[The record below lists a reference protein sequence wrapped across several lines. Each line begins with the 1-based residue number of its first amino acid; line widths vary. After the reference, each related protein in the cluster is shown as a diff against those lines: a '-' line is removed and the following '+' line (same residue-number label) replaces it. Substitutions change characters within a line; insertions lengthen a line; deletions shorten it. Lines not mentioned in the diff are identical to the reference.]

1 MTAEFNVKSPIKSN
15 HSSPFRFIV
24 SHIMRHPVTALLLVM
39 GAFSN
44 AYLAGVVPGALGD
57 AFNAI
62 LLFNEQTIT
71 LVLNSILLI
80 IVSQTLR
87 SVLQFLRNFSA
98 EVFAQR
104 FERDIRDEL
113 YSSLLG
119 KSMSYH
125 DRQPVGE
132 TMARVTNDVRE
143 MNLMMNPG
151 VNLITGANMFLIMP
165 AIYAPGILP
174 ELIIVPLFFIISHIL
189 VQIYFVFRLHP
200 IAQDVRASFGRMN
213 AKLAESLDGLEVV
226 KGAAQEGSEIH
237 AFNSLADLVRDRFI
251 DQGEFEARYLSV
263 LLFGLTIVGALFHS
277 AVLYSGGAITEGD
290 VIAFLGLISLF
301 QFPVFISLFTSSR
314 LASGYASAA
323 RILEVLVTTNKLD
336 QNVDGYSGV
345 IGGSIQFENVSFG
358 YSPDETNLN
367 DISFSVKP
375 GQTVAI
381 VGQTG
386 SGKSTVSKLVNRIYD
401 VDGGRVLVDGVDV
414 REWNLQALR
423 SQISIIEQDVFL
435 FSRSVAENI
444 AFGKEDVDMDS
455 IVESA
460 EAAQAHEFITAF
472 PAGYDT
478 IIGQRGMTLSG
489 GQRQRLALARAFQTD
504 PPILILD
511 DSTSAIDSATED
523 KIQRA
528 IWSAASGR
536 TTLLITHRLSQ
547 IRWADHIVV
556 LRKGRVVAQGSHEE
570 LLRTSESYR
579 HIFDR
584 YSSPDA
590 PMQLA
595 AGG

>member
-15 HSSPFRFIV
+15 HSGPFRFIL
-24 SHIMRHPVTALLLVM
+24 SHIFRHPFAALLLVV

-62 LLFNEQTIT
+62 LLANDRTIT
-71 LVLNSILLI
+71 LVLDSILLI

-87 SVLQFLRNFSA
+87 SALQFLRNFSA

-165 AIYAPGILP
+165 AIYAPAILP
-174 ELIIVPLFFIISHIL
+174 ELIIAPMFFIVSHIL
-189 VQIYFVFRLHP
+189 VQIYFVLRLHP
-200 IAQDVRASFGRMN
+200 IAQDVRASFGNMN
-213 AKLAESLDGLEVV
+213 SKLAESLDGLEVV
-226 KGAAQEGSEIH
+226 KGAAQEGSEIR

-277 AVLYSGGAITEGD
+277 AILYGRGGITEGD

-314 LASGYASAA
+314 LASGYASAE
-323 RILEVLVTTNKLD
+323 RILEVLVTTNRLD
-336 QNVDGYSGV
+336 QNIDGYSGD
-345 IGGSIQFENVSFG
+345 IGGSIQFENVTFG
-358 YSPDETNLN
+358 YSAEETNLSEV
-367 DISFSVKP
+367 SFSVKP

-386 SGKSTVSKLVNRIYD
+386 SGKSTLSKLVNRIYD
-401 VDGGRVLVDGVDV
+401 VDGGCVLVDGVDV

-444 AFGKEDVDMDS
+444 AFGKDDIEMDG
-455 IVESA
+455 IIESA
-460 EAAQAHEFITAF
+460 KAAQAHEFIAAF

-528 IWSAASGR
+528 IWSASSGR

-556 LRKGRVVAQGSHEE
+556 LRKGRVVAQGAHED
-570 LLRTSESYR
+570 LLRSSESYR

-590 PMQLA
+590 PAQVA

>member
-1 MTAEFNVKSPIKSN
+1 MTAEFNVQSPIKSN

-24 SHIMRHPVTALLLVM
+24 SHIMRHPFAALFLVV

-44 AYLAGVVPGALGD
+44 AFLAGVVPGALGA
-57 AFNAI
+57 AFDAI
-62 LLFNEQTIT
+62 LLMNDQTLA
-71 LVLNSILLI
+71 LVFSSVLLI
-80 IVSQTLR
+80 IGSQTLR

-143 MNLMMNPG
+143 MNFMMNPG

-165 AIYAPGILP
+165 ALYAPGILP
-174 ELIIVPLFFIISHIL
+174 QLIFVPMLFIVSHIL
-189 VQIYFVFRLHP
+189 VQIYFVIRLHP
-200 IAQDVRASFGRMN
+200 IAIDVRASFGRMN
-213 AKLAESLDGLEVV
+213 AKLAESLDGIEVV
-226 KGAAQEGSEIH
+226 KGAAQEASEIKT
-237 AFNSLADLVRDRFI
+237 FNGLADVVRDRFI
-251 DQGEFEARYLSV
+251 RQGEFEARYLSV
-263 LLFGLTIVGALFHS
+263 LLFGLTIVGALFH
-277 AVLYSGGAITEGD
+277 AGILYRGDIISEGD
-290 VIAFLGLISLF
+290 VIAFLSLISLF

-336 QNVDGYSGV
+336 QNVSGYGGA

-358 YSPDETNLN
+358 YSPDESNLS
-367 DISFSVKP
+367 DVSFSVEP

-386 SGKSTVSKLVNRIYD
+386 SGKSTLSKLVNRIYD
-401 VDGGRVLVDGVDV
+401 VDAGRVLVDGVDV
-414 REWNLQALR
+414 RDWNLQALR

-444 AFGKEDVDMDS
+444 GFGKDDIDLDS
-455 IVESA
+455 IEESA
-460 EAAQAHEFITAF
+460 KAAQAHDFISSF
-472 PAGYDT
+472 PARYET

-556 LRKGRVVAQGSHEE
+556 LRKGRLVAQGTHED
-570 LLRTSESYR
+570 LLRRSQSYR

-584 YSSPDA
+584 YSSSDA
-590 PMQLA
+590 PINAA
-595 AGG
+595 AGD

>member
-24 SHIMRHPVTALLLVM
+24 SHILRHPVTAVLLVL

-44 AYLAGVVPGALGD
+44 AFLAGVVPGALGD

-62 LLFNEQTIT
+62 LLLNDETIA

-165 AIYAPGILP
+165 AIYAPAILP
-174 ELIIVPLFFIISHIL
+174 ELIIVPLFFIVSHIL

-200 IAQDVRASFGRMN
+200 IAQEVRASFGSMN

-226 KGAAQEGSEIH
+226 KGAAQEQNEMR
-237 AFNSLADLVRDRFI
+237 AFNGLADLVRDRFI

-277 AVLYSGGAITEGD
+277 AALYSSGAIREGD

-323 RILEVLVTTNKLD
+323 RILEVLVTSNKLD
-336 QNVDGYSGV
+336 QNMDGYRGD
-345 IGGSIQFENVSFG
+345 IGGRIEFEKVSFG
-358 YSPDETNLN
+358 YSADDAN
-367 DISFSVKP
+367 
-375 GQTVAI
+375 A
-381 VGQTG
+381 
-386 SGKSTVSKLVNRIYD
+386 NRHLLP
-401 VDGGRVLVDGVDV
+401 R
-414 REWNLQALR
+414 R
-423 SQISIIEQDVFL
+423 
-435 FSRSVAENI
+435 
-444 AFGKEDVDMDS
+444 
-455 IVESA
+455 
-460 EAAQAHEFITAF
+460 
-472 PAGYDT
+472 
-478 IIGQRGMTLSG
+478 
-489 GQRQRLALARAFQTD
+489 ARAD
-504 PPILILD
+504 
-511 DSTSAIDSATED
+511 
-523 KIQRA
+523 
-528 IWSAASGR
+528 GR
-536 TTLLITHRLSQ
+536 HRRSD
-547 IRWADHIVV
+547 R
-556 LRKGRVVAQGSHEE
+556 LRKKH
-570 LLRTSESYR
+570 SEQAR
-579 HIFDR
+579 
-584 YSSPDA
+584 
-590 PMQLA
+590 
-595 AGG
+595 